1 MDIEAARICYSPAM
15 SPGRHDTMP
24 SPERASLSRWQRFS
38 SEPHRMLFLAGA
50 VQMLLALAWW
60 LAELTARAAGFSPP
74 AMALPAAW
82 GHAFLMIYGVFP
94 FFIFGFLFTVYPR
107 WLRVA
112 AIERRA
118 AVRAFALLFGGI
130 LLFTAGLVVDRRIAS
145 LALLLFLA
153 GWTSALVSLL
163 RVYARARERTVH
175 ERLLNLALAAG
186 LLGAALFLAAVLT
199 GSVPMFALARELGL
213 WLFLVPV
220 VFLVSHRMI
229 PFFSQSALLNYI
241 MVRPA
246 WGPPL
251 MVVGVI
257 AHAGFELSGLPQWRF
272 LADLPLAV
280 VALHHS
286 YVWQFRRSFHA
297 RLLAML
303 HIAFLWLGIAMGMYA
318 VQSLVLIATGND
330 YFGRAPL
337 HALGIGFLTSMIVA
351 MASRVTLGHSG
362 RTLSADTLTW
372 AVLIG
377 VNASAVLRIAGE
389 LVPPVANWLS
399 VLAAL
404 VWLAALLPWVW
415 RYLPMYLQPRVDHPA
430 G

>member
-1 MDIEAARICYSPAM
+1 
-15 SPGRHDTMP
+15 
-24 SPERASLSRWQRFS
+24 
-38 SEPHRMLFLAGA
+38 MLFLAGA
-50 VQMLLALAWW
+50 TQILLTLAWW
-60 LAELTARAAGFSPP
+60 LVELATRATGFLSP
-74 AMALPAAW
+74 ATVLPAIW
-82 GHAFLMIYGVFP
+82 GHAFLMVYGVFP

-107 WLRVA
+107 WLRGT
-112 AIERRA
+112 AIARRA
-118 AVRAFALLFGGI
+118 YVLVFALLFGGI
-130 LLFTAGLVVDRRIAS
+130 LLFTAGLALDRRMVV
-145 LALLLFLA
+145 LALVVFLA
-153 GWTSALVSLL
+153 GWVGALASLL
-163 RVYARARERTVH
+163 QVYARARERGPH

-186 LLGAALFLAAVLT
+186 LLGIAIFLAAVLT
-199 GSVPMFALARELGL
+199 GSTRLFALARELGL

-229 PFFSQSALLNYI
+229 PFFSQSALMNYI

-246 WGPPL
+246 WGPSL
-251 MVVGVI
+251 MAVCVT

-280 VALHHS
+280 AALHHS

-303 HIAFLWLGIAMGMYA
+303 HIAFLWLGIAMSLYA
-318 VQSLVLIATGND
+318 AQSLALLATGSD
-330 YFGRAPL
+330 YLGRAPL

-362 RTLSADTLTW
+362 RALSADTLTW
-372 AVLIG
+372 AVLLG

-389 LVPPVANWLS
+389 FLPPVASWLNL
-399 VLAAL
+399 LAAL
-404 VWLAALLPWVW
+404 VWLAALLPWVL
-415 RYLPMYLQPRVDHPA
+415 RYLPMYLQPRAEHPP